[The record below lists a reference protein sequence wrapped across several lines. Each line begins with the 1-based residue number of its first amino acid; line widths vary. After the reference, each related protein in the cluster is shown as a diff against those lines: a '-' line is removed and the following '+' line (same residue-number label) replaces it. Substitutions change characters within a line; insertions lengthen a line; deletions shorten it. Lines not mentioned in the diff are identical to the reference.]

1 MGRESVESLEYKLRS
16 ANLAIKVAIFVSQ
29 QKSRAWMNSGN
40 VIRVNAAVYVRSS
53 W

>member
-1 MGRESVESLEYKLRS
+1 MERESVDSLEYKLRS
-16 ANLAIKVAIFVSQ
+16 VNLAIKVAIFVSQ

>member
-1 MGRESVESLEYKLRS
+1 MERECVESLEYRLRS
-16 ANLAIKVAIFVSQ
+16 VNLAIKVAILVSQ
-29 QKSRAWMNSGN
+29 QNSCAWMNSGN

>member
-1 MGRESVESLEYKLRS
+1 MERECVESLEYRLRS
-16 ANLAIKVAIFVSQ
+16 VNLAIKVAILVSQ
-29 QKSRAWMNSGN
+29 QKSCAWMNSGN

>member
-1 MGRESVESLEYKLRS
+1 MGRECVESLEYKLRS
-16 ANLAIKVAIFVSQ
+16 VNLAIKVAILVSQ
-29 QKSRAWMNSGN
+29 QKRRAWMNSGN